1 MTKSKAEKKRNAQ
14 LHSDNYVSGKLFK
27 LQDKLPTITEL
38 ERNEHMRH
46 LHKNLRLSSYDLN
59 EGDSVCIV
67 KVKPSSF
74 RRKKYKNRL
83 WKVDY
88 VDKSNGFCQLSNFKD
103 YDKERAE
110 KNLKFI
116 RSHNF
121 SITDIWDLAGAFT
134 LFFLPRLKVYIETE
148 RHGHPAD
155 LYLKFKEEGF
165 SEEEATQKAAD
176 EWERKLNVLYD
187 GLTLFY
193 DGPDAH
199 FVRTKLEKQFPNIDK
214 HNLYKEEYKLE
225 REAMEIFKEHFFSLW
240 D

>member
-14 LHSDNYVSGKLFK
+14 LHDDNYISGKLFK

-38 ERNEHMRH
+38 ERSEYMRH

-59 EGDSVCIV
+59 EGDSVCVV
-67 KVKPSSF
+67 KVKPSTF

-155 LYLKFKEEGF
+155 LYLKFKEEGL

-214 HNLYKEEYKLE
+214 NDLHKEEFKLE
-225 REAMEIFKEHFFSLW
+225 REAIEIFKEHFFSLW